1 MARLSCRGV
10 TIIEVLVIFLCFIFL
25 ISILVPSLTR
35 ISQFKENWVHTA
47 DTGRGVIRKSD
58 FLCVK
63 NKKKA
68 VNNGSQSD
76 DQTPTT
82 SPLSENTTYFVLS
95 AQRKPTGME
104 YTLRTKPG
112 ETLTITQSGLR
123 GFSENFELVIFNVP
137 IGTSKNWGPREE
149 AYAKTYKEFWGEEVG
164 K

>member
-1 MARLSCRGV
+1 MARHSHRGI
-10 TIIEVLVIFLCFIFL
+10 TIIEVIVIFLCFIFL
-25 ISILVPSLTR
+25 VGLLAPSLTR
-35 ISQFKENWVHTA
+35 ISQSKENWVHTA

-68 VNNGSQSD
+68 ANNGSQSD

-112 ETLTITQSGLR
+112 ETITITKSELH

-137 IGTSKNWGPREE
+137 IEPRKNWGPKEE
-149 AYAKTYKEFWGEEVG
+149 VYTKMYKEFWGEEVG